1 VKQVCVI
8 GNSHS
13 ACIKLAWDDL
23 KPKFPTINLTFF
35 ADRASGMKSL
45 QPTPDGVLVPM
56 SRRLSQALMHTSGG
70 ESVIDLR
77 RYDLVLLVGLTSGYP
92 KFGYYTHAAASRAML
107 DHIPTTLAFEMVK
120 KIRGVSDVPIFLA
133 HQPLR
138 KEAAEGRDDGGV
150 PIISLERDGLV
161 PYRRVIDM
169 INEKLFDGLRARFLD
184 QPAQTITNC
193 FYTKSEYGVGAV
205 RLNLGDGGE
214 DSDDDRAHMNT
225 RFGDIYLSTHLR
237 AIAYQ

>member
-13 ACIKLAWDDL
+13 ACIKLAWNDL
-23 KPKFPTINLTFF
+23 KSKFPTIDLTFF
-35 ADRASGMKSL
+35 AARATGIRSL
-45 QPTPDGVLVPM
+45 QPTKDGVLVPI
-56 SRRLSQALMHTSGG
+56 SKRLSEALIHTSGG
-70 ESVIDLR
+70 QSIIDLN

-92 KFGYYTHAAASRAML
+92 KFGYYTRAAASRAML
-107 DHIPTTLAFEMVK
+107 DHIPTTLAFDMVK
-120 KIRGVSDVPIFLA
+120 KIRNVSDIPIFVA

-150 PIISLERDGLV
+150 PVVSLERDGLV
-161 PYRRVIDM
+161 PYRKVIDT
-169 INEKLFDGLRARFLD
+169 INEGLFDALRARFLD

-193 FYTKSEYGVGAV
+193 FYTKAEYGIGAV
-205 RLNLGDGGE
+205 RLDLGDGGE
-214 DSDDDRAHMNT
+214 ESDDDRAHMNA